1 VTRAAER
8 DAREHGAVPSTD
20 HPDDLAAL
28 TRRLADRAEIEQLK
42 ARYFYCL
49 DTKRWDEL
57 RDLFTEDATF
67 DPERA
72 GDYHFDGL
80 DGFITGASRSLANA
94 VSVHHGHMPII
105 EFLSD
110 TEATGIWAMRD
121 DVEIFSDAS
130 RTQVAVHF
138 IGHGHYHETYRRGD
152 DGGWRISSWQLFR
165 LRTDDLLN

>member
-1 VTRAAER
+1 MPLA
-8 DAREHGAVPSTD
+8 DRELE
-20 HPDDLAAL
+20 DLAAL

-57 RDLFTEDATF
+57 RSLFTDDASF
-67 DPERA
+67 DPEKA

-80 DGFITGASRSLANA
+80 DGFISGASASLANA

-105 EFLSD
+105 EFASA

-121 DVEIFSDAS
+121 DVEIFTDAT
-130 RTQVAVHF
+130 RAEVAVHF
-138 IGHGHYHETYRRGD
+138 VGHGHYHERYQKGAD
-152 DGGWRISSWQLFR
+152 DAWRISAWQLFR
-165 LRTDDLLN
+165 LRSDDLLAGR